1 MSSFKSTLFALGTCL
16 LGMMTIASTA
26 QAQRLED
33 EPLPAHFKAGLDAY
47 NANNLPLAY
56 TEFLAAANEGHLD
69 SQFNVAMMYERG
81 IGVEKNLAE
90 AIVWYRKAALKD
102 HSPSQ
107 FNLGVIYE
115 NGQGTAVDF
124 AEANAWY
131 RRAAQQGDALAIG
144 NLGMLYIRGDG
155 VPVNTTAGIA
165 LLLQSATLDPSP
177 SNNAKQNISGTRGL
191 TPQIIQ
197 EAQALSDK
205 MTHAKNLL
213 VPFDQYL
220 TLAAIPKIPGH

>member
-1 MSSFKSTLFALGTCL
+1 MPTT
-16 LGMMTIASTA
+16 
-26 QAQRLED
+26 
-33 EPLPAHFKAGLDAY
+33 
-47 NANNLPLAY
+47 LPLAY